1 MSKPRGCVETIRVE
15 VILCYP
21 SSQQNLQKLESFI
34 SKSLA
39 ATQIKKIQKNFKE
52 NPCKYLQNIKLFIV
66 KVVSKYNAQKL
77 QRAMKRNQ
85 KLLDTYLTV
94 SSSITIDT
102 VAKKNA
108 FGEVIPLKKLS
119 LGESKCLFCWIL
131 DKQPNLCAAGT
142 LQVKSDKAIIA
153 IYSTCS
159 NFSWRCNCQ

>member
-1 MSKPRGCVETIRVE
+1 MRNIPLNDEYVPAKIVGDWNDNLAQIFHISLSESIVVYFPFRMSKPRGCVETIRVE

-85 KLLDTYLTV
+85 KLLDTSLTV
-94 SSSITIDT
+94 SSSTTIDT
-102 VAKKNA
+102 VAKTTRSAKWFHWKNW
-108 FGEVIPLKKLS
+108 V
-119 LGESKCLFCWIL
+119 
-131 DKQPNLCAAGT
+131 
-142 LQVKSDKAIIA
+142 
-153 IYSTCS
+153 
-159 NFSWRCNCQ
+159 